1 MLEWTIGV
9 ACLRRG
15 RQVAL
20 LATILWRVVITSP
33 IVVALIVWSA
43 TSVVAAVVV
52 VAT

>member
-1 MLEWTIGV
+1 MLEWTVGL
-9 ACLRRG
+9 AYLRRG

-20 LATILWRVVITSP
+20 LATILWRVVVTSP
-33 IVVALIVWSA
+33 VIVALVVWSS